1 MSLGRSSFLGMS
13 LCIGP
18 TVTGQAKRQSEE
30 EQEQLL
36 DELIRR
42 LRLTLASCESLAA
55 VVRPICQLAH
65 EWACGHQ
72 LSNSQFPESP
82 EIRCSAIPADVEP
95 NQKLG

>member
-1 MSLGRSSFLGMS
+1 VQSDQLHES
-13 LCIGP
+13 

-55 VVRPICQLAH
+55 VMRLRASRH
-65 EWACGHQ
+65 
-72 LSNSQFPESP
+72 LSIAPRIIP
-82 EIRCSAIPADVEP
+82 LGPADGEEEQ
-95 NQKLG
+95 NECAITRRL

>member
-1 MSLGRSSFLGMS
+1 VQSDQLHES
-13 LCIGP
+13 

-30 EQEQLL
+30 EQEQLF

-55 VVRPICQLAH
+55 VMRSICQFAH

-72 LSNSQFPESP
+72 LSNSQFPASP